1 MHCVTFLH
9 DKAAQGGKSKPD
21 SYSAI
26 IKAQVTRSVDA
37 GNDCSNAKNFAKCIA
52 MNTGVSNVVVM
63 LGVLKDIKD
72 RRKLKQEITGIRD
85 FNTFV
90 FNDEGNYSDI
100 LLSYFCGLMLQF
112 RYESVLIAKWTIF
125 FRDCLPQGWTHWQ
138 RSNSQSNW
146 KTTTDEE
153 VV

>member
-1 MHCVTFLH
+1 MDFYLAFTTWGVKSQALKYVVTFFQVSSLHIISEIEKLHFATFLH

-63 LGVLKDIKD
+63 LGGLKDIKD

-85 FNTFV
+85 FNTFI
-90 FNDEGNYSDI
+90 FNN
-100 LLSYFCGLMLQF
+100 
-112 RYESVLIAKWTIF
+112 
-125 FRDCLPQGWTHWQ
+125 QG
-138 RSNSQSNW
+138 
-146 KTTTDEE
+146 
-153 VV
+153 